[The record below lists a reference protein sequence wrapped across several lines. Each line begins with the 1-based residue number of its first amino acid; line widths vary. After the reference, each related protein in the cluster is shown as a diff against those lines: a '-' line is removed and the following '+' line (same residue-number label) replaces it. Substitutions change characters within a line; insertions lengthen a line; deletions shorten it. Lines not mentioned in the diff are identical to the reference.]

1 LILPNS
7 LKGRLFIVFGSLL
20 IAILSFISL
29 LVFQEIKG
37 LVLDKNMETVQQIA
51 HTGTIPLVDAM
62 LNQSMGKTLP
72 IGYLNRTLK
81 KLRKESDKKI
91 YYAIFVNQAM
101 DLVFADNS
109 DVDWPPIPDL
119 LQFHQALSKQN
130 GNWVAE
136 VIEPVSIS
144 TKTWGYLILG
154 FEANSVQAEVKQI
167 LFMIY
172 WVVGFIIIVMLF
184 VVNGISEYLTRRLN
198 QLGNAVKQFNLY
210 PSDESLPEGD
220 DEIGQLATNF
230 EHLRRRLIQSGQKI
244 KESERNVFHAEKLA
258 SIGRLAAGMAH
269 EINNPLTGIRYSINN
284 ILEDE
289 LEEKER
295 NDYLR
300 LIDDALKNIESVIA
314 KLLGFSRRKGDY
326 KSKVSFN
333 DALLTV
339 QKLLDYSIKSKE
351 IEIVTNFQPD
361 LPEIHCSAH
370 LLDELSMNLIM
381 NAIDASEIGGKI
393 VCSTSFEKNRIQFSV
408 EDWGHGIRQKDISKV
423 YDPFFTTKEVG
434 KGTGLGLY
442 VVQEIVLGLGGEIK
456 LSTQIDSG
464 AKFTIHLP
472 TGSQ

>member
-1 LILPNS
+1 
-7 LKGRLFIVFGSLL
+7 
-20 IAILSFISL
+20 
-29 LVFQEIKG
+29 
-37 LVLDKNMETVQQIA
+37 
-51 HTGTIPLVDAM
+51 
-62 LNQSMGKTLP
+62 
-72 IGYLNRTLK
+72 
-81 KLRKESDKKI
+81 
-91 YYAIFVNQAM
+91 
-101 DLVFADNS
+101 
-109 DVDWPPIPDL
+109 
-119 LQFHQALSKQN
+119 
-130 GNWVAE
+130 
-136 VIEPVSIS
+136 
-144 TKTWGYLILG
+144 
-154 FEANSVQAEVKQI
+154 
-167 LFMIY
+167 
-172 WVVGFIIIVMLF
+172 
-184 VVNGISEYLTRRLN
+184 
-198 QLGNAVKQFNLY
+198 
-210 PSDESLPEGD
+210 
-220 DEIGQLATNF
+220 
-230 EHLRRRLIQSGQKI
+230 
-244 KESERNVFHAEKLA
+244 
-258 SIGRLAAGMAH
+258 
-269 EINNPLTGIRYSINN
+269 
-284 ILEDE
+284 

>member
-1 LILPNS
+1 
-7 LKGRLFIVFGSLL
+7 
-20 IAILSFISL
+20 
-29 LVFQEIKG
+29 
-37 LVLDKNMETVQQIA
+37 
-51 HTGTIPLVDAM
+51 
-62 LNQSMGKTLP
+62 
-72 IGYLNRTLK
+72 
-81 KLRKESDKKI
+81 
-91 YYAIFVNQAM
+91 
-101 DLVFADNS
+101 
-109 DVDWPPIPDL
+109 
-119 LQFHQALSKQN
+119 
-130 GNWVAE
+130 
-136 VIEPVSIS
+136 
-144 TKTWGYLILG
+144 
-154 FEANSVQAEVKQI
+154 
-167 LFMIY
+167 MIY